1 MAKANVAK
9 LTAAQKAEL
18 KQAEQRALAATKL
31 SALNQQRAAT
41 QALVFAQN
49 RAGSVLDIGQ
59 AAAAGGK
66 FVDTSATPGY
76 QGAATTGAFTSSLMG
91 TITDPFLATRQAAI
105 KNRVRVGKKGYAK
118 QFGQATLADYLSGI
132 KANTAAGGSG
142 TSTLGYTAP
151 TAAGSAKTFTV

>member
-1 MAKANVAK
+1 MAKATVAK

-49 RAGSVLDIGQ
+49 RAGSVQDIGM

-66 FVDTSATPGY
+66 FIDTSAAGGY
-76 QGAATTGAFTSSLMG
+76 QSPVTTQMTGYLMG
-91 TITDPFLATRQAAI
+91 TVKDPFAAARQAAI
-105 KNRVRVGKKGYAK
+105 KNRKRVTSKGFKK
-118 QFGQATLADYLSGI
+118 QFGQAMTADALSAI
-132 KANTAAGGSG
+132 KESKASGGSSSA
-142 TSTLGYTAP
+142 TSTVP
-151 TAAGSAKTFTV
+151 TVPAGPVRF

>member
-18 KQAEQRALAATKL
+18 KQAQQKALTATKL

-66 FVDTSATPGY
+66 FVDTSAAAVYQSPVTGQMTGY
-76 QGAATTGAFTSSLMG
+76 LMG
-91 TITDPFLATRQAAI
+91 TVKDPFVALREAAI
-105 KNRVRVGKKGYAK
+105 TNRVRVGKKKYKKNLFEAMRK
-118 QFGQATLADYLSGI
+118 DYLSGI
-132 KANTAAGGSG
+132 KEVKASGGSG
-142 TSTLGYTAP
+142 TSTVGYTGP
-151 TAAGSAKTFTV
+151 GSSTGSVGGIL

>member
-18 KQAEQRALAATKL
+18 KQAQQKALTATKL

-49 RAGSVLDIGQ
+49 RAGSVQDIGM

-66 FVDTSATPGY
+66 FIDTSAAAGY
-76 QGAATTGAFTSSLMG
+76 QSPVTGQMTGYLMG
-91 TITDPFLATRQAAI
+91 TVKDPFAAARQAAI
-105 KNRVRVGKKGYAK
+105 KNRKRVGSKGYKK
-118 QFGQATLADYLSGI
+118 QFGQAVTADYLSAI
-132 KANTAAGGSG
+132 KDSKAGGGSG
-142 TSTLGYTAP
+142 TSTLNYTGP
-151 TAAGSAKTFTV
+151 GSSTGNVGGIL

>member
-31 SALNQQRAAT
+31 NAVNQQRAAA
-41 QALVFAQN
+41 QAALFAQN

-66 FVDTSATPGY
+66 FIDTSAAAGY
-76 QGAATTGAFTSSLMG
+76 QSPVTGQMTGYLMG
-91 TITDPFLATRQAAI
+91 TVRDPFAAARQAAI
-105 KNRVRVGKKGYAK
+105 KNRKRVTSKGFKK
-118 QFGQATLADYLSGI
+118 QFGQAMTADYLSAI
-132 KANTAAGGSG
+132 KESNAGGGSG
-142 TSTLGYTAP
+142 TSTVGYTGP
-151 TAAGSAKTFTV
+151 GSSTGSVGGIL